1 VVEAFAGADNE
12 NSQTSKTKKGIKTMK
27 RNLQL
32 ILFAGIALAATAQGQ
47 VAITNLG
54 YTQNFDSIGTALP
67 TGWDVRTDATA
78 SALGNTASFS
88 TNATSWGDSSGAFK
102 NFAAS
107 TGLTETATT
116 AQQSGSTN
124 RALGIRQ
131 TGAFGDP
138 GASFNFHFSTLG
150 VQVTSISLDLMMLSV
165 QTRSTTWSIQYGVGA
180 NPTSFTTLGTWSDPG
195 AFGATSFNFTTANFG
210 TALDNQSDLWFRV
223 AALSGSTGSGNRD
236 SMGID
241 NFSIAA
247 VPEPSTYVL
256 IALGLGGL
264 ILARRWQRST
274 KA

>member
-1 VVEAFAGADNE
+1 M
-12 NSQTSKTKKGIKTMK
+12 TMK
-27 RNLQL
+27 KFVLSL
-32 ILFAGIALAATAQGQ
+32 IAVTTLAATVQGQ
-47 VAITNLG
+47 VAISNLG
-54 YTQNFDSIGTALP
+54 YTQDFNSIGTALP
-67 TGWDVRTDATA
+67 AGWDVRTGATTA
-78 SALGNTASFS
+78 ALGNTASFT
-88 TNATSWGDSSGAFK
+88 TNAISWGDFSGAFK

-116 AQQSGSTN
+116 AEQSGSTN

-131 TGAFGDP
+131 TGSFGDS

-165 QTRSTTWSIQYGVGA
+165 QPRSTTWSIEYGEGA

-195 AFGATSFNFTTANFG
+195 VFGVTNFTFTTANFG
-210 TALDNQSDLWFRV
+210 TVLDNKSHLWFRV

-247 VPEPSTYVL
+247 VPEPSTYAL

-264 ILARRWQRST
+264 ILARRWQRSA

>member
-1 VVEAFAGADNE
+1 M
-12 NSQTSKTKKGIKTMK
+12 TMK
-27 RNLQL
+27 KFVLSL
-32 ILFAGIALAATAQGQ
+32 IAVTTLAATVQGQ
-47 VAITNLG
+47 VAISNLG
-54 YTQNFDSIGTALP
+54 YTQDFNSIGTALP
-67 TGWDVRTDATA
+67 AGWDVRTGATTA
-78 SALGNTASFS
+78 ALGNTASFT
-88 TNATSWGDSSGAFK
+88 TNATSWGDLSGAFK
-102 NFAAS
+102 NFAS
-107 TGLTETATT
+107 VGTFDGSEDATT
-116 AQQSGSTN
+116 QANSTN

-138 GASFNFHFSTLG
+138 GASFNFHFSTLS
-150 VQVTSISLDLMMLSV
+150 VQVTSISLNLMMLSV
-165 QTRSTTWSIQYGVGA
+165 QPRSTTWSIQYGVGA

-195 AFGATSFNFTTANFG
+195 AFGATSFTFTTTDFG

-247 VPEPSTYVL
+247 VPEPSTYAL

>member
-1 VVEAFAGADNE
+1 VVEAFAGADD
-12 NSQTSKTKKGIKTMK
+12 KTRTLKKQLKEKMTMK
-27 RNLQL
+27 KFVLSL
-32 ILFAGIALAATAQGQ
+32 IAVTTLAATVQGQ
-47 VAITNLG
+47 VAISNLG
-54 YTQNFDSIGTALP
+54 YTQDFNSIGSGLP
-67 TGWDVRTDATA
+67 TGWDVRTGATA
-78 SALGNTASFS
+78 SALGNTASFT
-88 TNATSWGDSSGAFK
+88 TNATSWGETSGAFK
-102 NFAAS
+102 NYAAS
-107 TGLTETATT
+107 TGLTETATSSD
-116 AQQSGSTN
+116 QSGSTN

-165 QTRSTTWSIQYGVGA
+165 QTRLTTWSIQYGVGA

-247 VPEPSTYVL
+247 VPEPSTYAL

-264 ILARRWQRST
+264 ILARRWQRSA